1 MPQNRVQGSREWIA
15 VRAYKATELES
26 MVMYG
31 RWIQVLKARMVELW
45 GEEYVVSR
53 VEREVVRVQKRKRPV
68 GLQQGADCI
77 MQLEV
82 IY

>member
-1 MPQNRVQGSREWIA
+1 
-15 VRAYKATELES
+15 
-26 MVMYG
+26 
-31 RWIQVLKARMVELW
+31 MVELW

-53 VEREVVRVQKRKRPV
+53 VAREVMQVQKRKRPV

>member
-1 MPQNRVQGSREWIA
+1 
-15 VRAYKATELES
+15 
-26 MVMYG
+26 MYG

>member
-1 MPQNRVQGSREWIA
+1 MPQNRVQGRREWIA
-15 VRAYKATELES
+15 VRAYKATIFVS
-26 MVMYG
+26 VVMYG
-31 RWIQVLKARMVELW
+31 RRIQVLRARMVELW

-53 VEREVVRVQKRKRPV
+53 VAREVVRVQKRKRPV